1 MPQRIKRVNELL
13 RHEISQLLLKEIDF
27 GNALVTITKVE
38 SSSDLRQAK
47 IKISVMPTEQN
58 ERVLHILERNIF
70 HLQQLL
76 NKKLTMKIVP
86 KIIFEIDKAEIK
98 AQQIE
103 KLLQEIKKS

>member
-1 MPQRIKRVNELL
+1 MSQRIQKLNELL
-13 RHEISQLLLKEIDF
+13 RQEISNLLLREVDF
-27 GNALVTITKVE
+27 GNTLVTITKVE
-38 SSSDLRQAK
+38 ASPDLRQAR

-86 KIIFEIDKAEIK
+86 KIKFEIDKAEIK

-103 KLLQEIKKS
+103 KLLQEIKGG